1 MSGHPILVHS
11 VVSARG
17 AELRGEAEQARVLN
31 EVRRING
38 VPSAVAMIR
47 RFVGNA
53 MVRAGQRIEG
63 RVALPKAAEH
73 LPAGSVLRVAR

>member
-1 MSGHPILVHS
+1 MNGHPILIHS

-17 AELRGEAEQARVLN
+17 AEMRAEADQARVLN

-38 VPSAVAMIR
+38 VPSAIALVR
-47 RFVGNA
+47 RLVGNA

-63 RVALPKAAEH
+63 RVAQPKAGERLA
-73 LPAGSVLRVAR
+73 AGSVLRVAR